1 MSHRMKFGVFLAPFH
16 KPGINPTLALE
27 QDLELV
33 QWLDRCGYDEAWCG
47 EHHSAGTEISASP
60 EIFMAV
66 ASQRT
71 KHIKLG
77 SGVTSVSYHNPLWV
91 AERIVQLDHLTR
103 GRVMLGLGPGS
114 LPSDGIMVGLS
125 QTQTRPLLEEGLDI
139 IMRLLTTDEPVTFKN
154 DRWDLRDARLH
165 LRPYSNPLFDV
176 AIPAVA
182 SPTGPKLAGRYGCGL
197 LSIGATTAA
206 GFDALALHWDVM
218 EAQAAH
224 YKTKVDRNKWRL
236 VGMVHCAETMD
247 QAYRDVEY
255 GMAHWFDYFQA
266 VAAFPQMAVPGSN
279 VKEMISLR
287 QRVRLRR
294 HRHARHG
301 QQADRPAVE
310 AEQRRLRRLPDA
322 GAQLGQLR
330 RHPQELRP
338 DRAPCLPAVA
348 GADEHAGRGRP
359 RPRRPARAGG
369 HPQPGGGSGHPALRG
384 RNRRP
389 RPLTAGGQLWRLAS
403 GVPGAAAPGT
413 IRIAIIGRCGYSEV
427 WRGRLP
433 CTAAAQ
439 QRPAAR

>member
-1 MSHRMKFGVFLAPFH
+1 MRFGNFLAPFH
-16 KPGINPTLALE
+16 PIGQNPTLAIE
-27 QDLELV
+27 RDLDLIV
-33 QWLDRCGYDEAWCG
+33 AMDRLGFHEAWIG
-47 EHHSAGTEISASP
+47 EHHSAGFEIIASP
-60 EIFMAV
+60 EVMIAV
-66 ASQRT
+66 AAERT

-77 SGVTSVSYHNPLWV
+77 TGVNSLPYHNPLMLADRMV
-91 AERIVQLDHLTR
+91 LLDHLTR

-139 IMRLLTTDEPVTFKN
+139 IMRLLTTEEPVTFKN

-224 YKTKVDRNKWRL
+224 YKTRVDRNKWRL

-279 VKEMISLR
+279 VKEMIAFVNDSGFGAIGTPDMVNK
-287 QRVRLRR
+287 QIDRLWKQSNGGFGAYLMLAHNWANFDATRKSYDLI
-294 HRHARHG
+294 ARHVFPQWQG
-301 QQADRPAVE
+301 QMSTLAA
-310 AEQRRLRRLPDA
+310 AER
-322 GAQLGQLR
+322 
-330 RHPQELRP
+330 
-338 DRAPCLPAVA
+338 
-348 GADEHAGRGRP
+348 
-359 RPRRPARAGG
+359 ARA
-369 HPQPGGGSGHPALRG
+369 A
-384 RNRRP
+384 RP
-389 RPLTAGGQLWRLAS
+389 ELAAIHS
-403 GVPGAAAPGT
+403 QAMEAATQRYAAEAAA
-413 IRIAIIGRCGYSEV
+413 R
-427 WRGRLP
+427 
-433 CTAAAQ
+433 
-439 QRPAAR
+439 AR